1 MLKKKETAITGYKGF
16 DKNMQCRGFQFEVG
30 KTYKH
35 DGPAKCCE
43 SGFHFCENPLD
54 VFSYYSPGEST
65 FAAVIG
71 SGETATHDED
81 SKVACTN
88 IKIKAAISLHDF
100 IKASVDFLLSK
111 NKPAEQHSDGN
122 SSASSATGY
131 SSASSATGNSSAS
144 SATGY
149 RSASSATGNRSASS
163 ATGYSSASSA
173 TGNRSASSATGNSSA
188 SSATGNRSASSAT
201 GDSSASV
208 CTGLES
214 KAMAGKYGC
223 IALAWWNAKKERS
236 EMRCAETG
244 NGKDGKLKPDAWYTL
259 DKNGNFIEA

>member
-122 SSASSATGY
+122 SSASSATG
-131 SSASSATGNSSAS
+131 
-144 SATGY
+144 
-149 RSASSATGNRSASS
+149 
-163 ATGYSSASSA
+163 
-173 TGNRSASSATGNSSA
+173 NSSA

>member
-131 SSASSATGNSSAS
+131 SSASSATGN
-144 SATGY
+144 
-149 RSASSATGNRSASS
+149 
-163 ATGYSSASSA
+163 
-173 TGNRSASSATGNSSA
+173 
-188 SSATGNRSASSAT
+188 RSASSAT

>member
-131 SSASSATGNSSAS
+131 SSASSATGN
-144 SATGY
+144 
-149 RSASSATGNRSASS
+149 
-163 ATGYSSASSA
+163 
-173 TGNRSASSATGNSSA
+173 RSASSATGNSSA

>member
-144 SATGY
+144 SATG
-149 RSASSATGNRSASS
+149 
-163 ATGYSSASSA
+163 
-173 TGNRSASSATGNSSA
+173 
-188 SSATGNRSASSAT
+188 NRSASSAT

>member
-144 SATGY
+144 SATG
-149 RSASSATGNRSASS
+149 
-163 ATGYSSASSA
+163 
-173 TGNRSASSATGNSSA
+173 NSSA